1 MKKFLLS
8 LSLLAALTA
17 TLPAQ
22 KVGKAPKPAS
32 DGPMPVITAGTNASL
47 VKVNTTQQPWNFRI
61 AWQKVPPQG
70 KRGLGVLLSG
80 NRILVTAQ
88 LVSDATYIE
97 LEQADSGKKLPAM
110 VKAVDYEANLALL
123 EPTVNPETFFA
134 GLKPMTIDSGA
145 RIKDALEVWQLGT
158 VGELISTPL
167 TINKVQVSRYV
178 LESSV
183 FLTYE
188 ANGIIRSEGNSFTLP
203 VIRNG
208 KLAGMLLRYDSKN
221 QVASVLPAPIIDHFL
236 KDIADGNYQG
246 FASLGVE
253 FHQTLDDQ
261 FREYLGLKEGQQ
273 GVYVGT
279 VTKGGSA
286 ESIGIKEGDIVLEMN
301 GFKIDTRGNYKDPQ
315 FDTLSMSHIVRGKSF
330 IGDELKVK
338 VLREGKELTL
348 TGKLTRKNPKDY
360 LVWPYLFDRGSNYLV
375 QGGLIFQELS
385 QPYLQSFGEDWEGS
399 APLRLVHVAKHADE
413 YQKQGKRKI
422 VFLSAT
428 LPTRTTQG
436 YERLGGLIVTKVN
449 DREINDLADLDASF
463 KESKDGVHKIE
474 FEDFPRVIFIDSI
487 TCESDNLQLLK
498 GAYRITKL
506 KRIE

>member
-1 MKKFLLS
+1 
-8 LSLLAALTA
+8 
-17 TLPAQ
+17 
-22 KVGKAPKPAS
+22 
-32 DGPMPVITAGTNASL
+32 
-47 VKVNTTQQPWNFRI
+47 
-61 AWQKVPPQG
+61 
-70 KRGLGVLLSG
+70 
-80 NRILVTAQ
+80 
-88 LVSDATYIE
+88 
-97 LEQADSGKKLPAM
+97 
-110 VKAVDYEANLALL
+110 
-123 EPTVNPETFFA
+123 
-134 GLKPMTIDSGA
+134 
-145 RIKDALEVWQLGT
+145 
-158 VGELISTPL
+158 
-167 TINKVQVSRYV
+167 
-178 LESSV
+178 
-183 FLTYE
+183 
-188 ANGIIRSEGNSFTLP
+188 
-203 VIRNG
+203 
-208 KLAGMLLRYDSKN
+208 MLLRYDSKN

-498 GAYRITKL
+498 GAYRINSL